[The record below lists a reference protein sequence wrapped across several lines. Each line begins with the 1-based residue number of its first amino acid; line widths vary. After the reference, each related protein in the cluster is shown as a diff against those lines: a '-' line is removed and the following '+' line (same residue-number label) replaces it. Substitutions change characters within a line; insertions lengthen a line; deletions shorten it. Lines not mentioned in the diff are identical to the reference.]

1 MTALV
6 EVEGLKKH
14 FAIRKGVLSRV
25 VGSVRAVDDVTFD
38 IRRGEVLG
46 LVGESGSGKSTVA
59 RLLLRLIEPT
69 AGRVSFEGN
78 DLLSLGPEALRSLRR
93 RMQIVFQDPFASLN
107 PRMSV
112 GTIVGEAFDIHGLA
126 KGAVRAEAVAN
137 LLKQVGLPADAM
149 SRHPHEFS
157 GGQRQRIGIARAL
170 AAGPSFLIADEPV
183 AALDVSIQA
192 QVLNL
197 LQDLQ
202 EQLQLTILF
211 ISHDLSVVELIAD
224 RVVVMYLG
232 RIMEMA
238 PSRELY
244 RSPRHPYTRAL
255 LSAVPDAVPG
265 STRERI
271 ILKGDVP
278 SPLKPP
284 SGCVF
289 RTRCPFAVQACAEI
303 LPVLTEVAPGH
314 AKACIRDDI

>member
-1 MTALV
+1 
-6 EVEGLKKH
+6 
-14 FAIRKGVLSRV
+14 
-25 VGSVRAVDDVTFD
+25 
-38 IRRGEVLG
+38 
-46 LVGESGSGKSTVA
+46 
-59 RLLLRLIEPT
+59 
-69 AGRVSFEGN
+69 
-78 DLLSLGPEALRSLRR
+78 
-93 RMQIVFQDPFASLN
+93 
-107 PRMSV
+107 
-112 GTIVGEAFDIHGLA
+112 
-126 KGAVRAEAVAN
+126 
-137 LLKQVGLPADAM
+137 
-149 SRHPHEFS
+149 
-157 GGQRQRIGIARAL
+157 
-170 AAGPSFLIADEPV
+170 
-183 AALDVSIQA
+183 
-192 QVLNL
+192 
-197 LQDLQ
+197 
-202 EQLQLTILF
+202 
-211 ISHDLSVVELIAD
+211 
-224 RVVVMYLG
+224 MYLG

>member
-1 MTALV
+1 
-6 EVEGLKKH
+6 
-14 FAIRKGVLSRV
+14 
-25 VGSVRAVDDVTFD
+25 
-38 IRRGEVLG
+38 
-46 LVGESGSGKSTVA
+46 
-59 RLLLRLIEPT
+59 
-69 AGRVSFEGN
+69 
-78 DLLSLGPEALRSLRR
+78 
-93 RMQIVFQDPFASLN
+93 
-107 PRMSV
+107 
-112 GTIVGEAFDIHGLA
+112 VGEAFDIHGLA
-126 KGAVRAEAVAN
+126 KGAARAEAVAN

>member
-1 MTALV
+1 VTALV

-126 KGAVRAEAVAN
+126 KGAARAEAVAN

>member
-1 MTALV
+1 MSALV
-6 EVEGLKKH
+6 KVEGLTKN

-25 VGSVRAVDDVTFD
+25 VGSVRAVEDVSFD
-38 IRRGEVLG
+38 IHRGEILG

-59 RLLLRLIEPT
+59 RLLLRLVEPT
-69 AGRVSFEGN
+69 AGRVVFDGN
-78 DLLSLGPEALRSLRR
+78 DLVDLDPQALRALRR
-93 RMQIVFQDPFASLN
+93 RMQIIFQDPFASLN

-126 KGAVRAEAVAN
+126 KGPKRREAVAN
-137 LLKQVGLPADAM
+137 LLQQVGLQADAM
-149 SRHPHEFS
+149 WRYPHEFS

-183 AALDVSIQA
+183 AALDVSVQA

-197 LQDLQ
+197 LQELQ
-202 EQLQLTILF
+202 ERLRLTILF

-224 RVVVMYLG
+224 RVIVMYLG
-232 RIMEMA
+232 RVMEVA

-265 STRERI
+265 AKRERM

-278 SPLKPP
+278 SPLNPP

-289 RTRCPFAVQACAEI
+289 RSRCPFALSACAEAVPA
-303 LPVLTEVAPGH
+303 LAEVAPGH
-314 AKACIRDDI
+314 TKACIRDDI

>member
-6 EVEGLKKH
+6 NVEGLTKH

-25 VGSVRAVDDVTFD
+25 IGNVRAVDDVSFK
-38 IRRGEVLG
+38 IHRGEVLG

-59 RLLLRLIEPT
+59 RLLLRLVQPT
-69 AGRVSFEGN
+69 AGRVTFDGS
-78 DLLSLGPEALRSLRR
+78 DLAALDPDALRALRR
-93 RMQIVFQDPFASLN
+93 RMQIIFQDPFASLN

-112 GTIVGEAFDIHGLA
+112 NTIVGEAFDIHGLA
-126 KGAVRAEAVAN
+126 KGAKRAEAVAK
-137 LLKQVGLPADAM
+137 LLEQVGLSTDAM
-149 SRHPHEFS
+149 WRYPHEFS

-183 AALDVSIQA
+183 AALDVSVQA

-197 LQDLQ
+197 LQELQ
-202 EQLQLTILF
+202 QRLELTILF

-232 RIMEMA
+232 RIMEVA

-265 STRERI
+265 AKRERM

-278 SPLKPP
+278 SPLNPP

-289 RTRCPFAVQACAEI
+289 RTRCPFALPACAEVI
-303 LPVLTEVAPGH
+303 PPLTEVAPGH
-314 AKACIRDDI
+314 TKACIRDDI